1 MITERMQIQAVADK
15 LAGLPAKVKAGELS
29 EPWATC
35 WRVLE
40 SSNGTTNQA
49 LLEALKD
56 EPERERIVG
65 AILSARPGYSPQYP
79 SLKDIAEDLP
89 PIEWLWP
96 GWIPRGMLTIFGAAP
111 GSGKSFTVLDWSWRI
126 IHNKGFPDHKPIPKP
141 GCNVLYVDAEMVPQ
155 ILNERATNYQI
166 DRQKLFIMMPKVGEM
181 VDFAEGAY
189 RDQLIEMVASLQPEL
204 VIIDSLSSIHSR
216 GQNNVEDVRELLGF
230 LTQVAV
236 TFRTGMVLI
245 HHIRKPGGSDQQML
259 QRDLS
264 MEDLSGSGHIIA
276 MARVVIGMHVVQTGP
291 EFDPNGPRKMKVL
304 KTNLGPYEK
313 PLGFEFAPLHP
324 SGVFLKWTDKPA
336 AHYQEPTKTDNC
348 VEWLEGLL
356 SEGPMTPK
364 EIISKAGDEG
374 FSRASVFRAREQLG
388 TRVRNT
394 GGRKSPENEWELV
407 GRDDEEDIDE

>member
-96 GWIPRGMLTIFGAAP
+96 GWIPRGMLTLLGAAP
-111 GSGKSFTVLDWSWRI
+111 GSGKSFTVLDLSWRI
-126 IHNKGFPDHKPIPKP
+126 IHNKGFPDGRPIPKP
-141 GCNVLYVDAEMVPQ
+141 GANVLYVDAEMVPQ

-166 DRQKLFIMMPKVGEM
+166 DRGKLYIMMPKAGEM
-181 VDFAEGAY
+181 VDFAEGIY
-189 RDQLIEMVASLQPEL
+189 RDQLIEMVASLQPDL
-204 VIIDSLSSIHSR
+204 VIVDSLSSIHSK

-236 TFRTGMVLI
+236 TFRVGLVLI
-245 HHIRKPGGSDQQML
+245 HHIRKPGGGDQQML

-291 EFDPNGPRKMKVL
+291 EFDPNGPRKLKIL

-324 SGVFLKWTDKPA
+324 SGVFLKWTDAPA
-336 AHYQEPTKTDNC
+336 QRYMEPTKSDNC
-348 VEWLEGLL
+348 SNWLVELL
-356 SEGPMTPK
+356 SAGPMAPN
-364 EIISKAGDEG
+364 EIVEQAGDRG
-374 FSRASVFRAREQLG
+374 FNRRMVYRARELLG
-388 TRVRNT
+388 TRIRNT
-394 GGRKSPENEWELV
+394 AGRKSPDNEWELV
-407 GRDDEEDIDE
+407 GWDEEE

>member
-1 MITERMQIQAVADK
+1 MITERMQVQAIADK
-15 LAGLPAKVKAGELS
+15 LAGLPAKLKAGELS

-56 EPERERIVG
+56 EPERERVG
-65 AILSARPGYSPQYP
+65 GAGPSATPGYSPKYP
-79 SLKDIAEDLP
+79 SLKDIAEDLL

-259 QRDLS
+259 RSELS
-264 MEDLSGSGHIIA
+264 MEDLSGSGHITA
-276 MARVVIGMHVVQTGP
+276 MARVVMGLHVVQTGP
-291 EFDPNGPRKMKVL
+291 EFDPNGPRELKML

-313 PLGFEFAPLHP
+313 RLGFEFAPLHP
-324 SGVFLKWTDKPA
+324 EGEFLKWTDKPA
-336 AHYQEPTKTDNC
+336 HRYQEPSKTDDC
-348 VEWLEGLL
+348 SEWLVDMLG
-356 SEGPMTPK
+356 SGPMAPK
-364 EIISKAGDEG
+364 EIVERAEDRG
-374 FSRASVFRAREQLG
+374 FNRRMVYRAREQLG
-388 TRVRNT
+388 SRIRSTE
-394 GGRKSPENEWELV
+394 GRRSPENEWELV
-407 GRDDEEDIDE
+407 GWDDEEDDE

>member
-1 MITERMQIQAVADK
+1 MITERMQIQLLADR
-15 LAGLPAKVKAGELS
+15 LAGLPVKVKAGELN

-65 AILSARPGYSPQYP
+65 AILSARPGFSPMFP

-96 GWIPRGMLTIFGAAP
+96 GWIPRGMLTIFGAAQ
-111 GSGKSFTVLDWSWRI
+111 GAGKSFVALDLAWRL
-126 IHNKGFPDHKPIPKP
+126 IHNKCFPDQKPIPRP

-166 DRQKLFIMMPKVGEM
+166 DRGKLYIMMPKAGEM
-181 VDFAEGAY
+181 IDFAV
-189 RDQLIEMVASLQPEL
+189 DQYKDQMIEMVASLQPEL
-204 VIIDSLSSIHSR
+204 VIVDSLSSIHSR

-230 LTQVAV
+230 LTQVAG
-236 TFRTGMVLI
+236 TFRTGLVLI
-245 HHIRKPGGSDQQML
+245 HHIRKPGTGGVQML
-259 QRDLS
+259 QYDLS
-264 MEDLSGSGHIIA
+264 MEDLSGSGHITA
-276 MARVVIGMHVVQTGP
+276 MARVVMGLHVVQTGP
-291 EFDPNGPRKMKVL
+291 EFDPNGPRELKML

-324 SGVFLKWTDKPA
+324 EGVFLKWTDKPA
-336 AHYQEPTKTDNC
+336 HRYQEPTKSDDC
-348 VEWLEGLL
+348 SEWLVDMLGA
-356 SEGPMTPK
+356 GPMAPK
-364 EIISKAGDEG
+364 EIVERAEDRG
-374 FSRASVFRAREQLG
+374 FNRRMVYRAREQLG
-388 TRVRNT
+388 SRIRSTE
-394 GGRKSPENEWELV
+394 GRRSPENEWELV
-407 GRDDEEDIDE
+407 GWDDEANDE